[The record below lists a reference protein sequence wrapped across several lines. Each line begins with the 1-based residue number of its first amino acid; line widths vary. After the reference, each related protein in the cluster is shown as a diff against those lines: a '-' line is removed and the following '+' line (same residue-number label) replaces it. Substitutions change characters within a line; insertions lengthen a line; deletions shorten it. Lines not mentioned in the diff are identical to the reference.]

1 MLHLMSLLKSV
12 NVWYKGEK
20 MIAFFCRTPIH
31 IFRTIQLKYEMFE
44 KEKVDVYVFSS
55 FNGASNI
62 VQRLKKINIFEN
74 VYYIDDSTYMK
85 GRHLVDLKACVI
97 KSEFKKILSE
107 KKYRELFTYNIY
119 GPFNEV
125 GYNVLKKNNIDLK
138 YNVVEDAPTVY
149 GMQYKEN
156 KCIKYLFKIFNLKS
170 SIRNINCWWF
180 SSPESMSPF
189 RNGKKQKLPMVSRQ
203 NKKMCQTINYVFE
216 YKEDVDLQNADVILM
231 EECYSNDGLIK
242 NEDIEL
248 FKQVIDID
256 KKFNSVVKLHPRSK
270 TNRFE
275 NKFNVI
281 KSQGIPWE
289 VYILNCPMKDKI
301 LISLSCA
308 TMTSGKFMFGEESY
322 SLLLFPIIEDKVI
335 DTYDKSK
342 YFTEERKKKL
352 SSQKQMYDDKN
363 KFFIAGTVKEAKN
376 KLFEWLD
383 NKNE

>member
-1 MLHLMSLLKSV
+1 
-12 NVWYKGEK
+12 

-149 GMQYKEN
+149 GIQYKEN
-156 KCIKYLFKIFNLKS
+156 KCIKYLFKIL
-170 SIRNINCWWF
+170 
-180 SSPESMSPF
+180 
-189 RNGKKQKLPMVSRQ
+189 
-203 NKKMCQTINYVFE
+203 NKKY
-216 YKEDVDLQNADVILM
+216 
-231 EECYSNDGLIK
+231 
-242 NEDIEL
+242 
-248 FKQVIDID
+248 
-256 KKFNSVVKLHPRSK
+256 
-270 TNRFE
+270 
-275 NKFNVI
+275 
-281 KSQGIPWE
+281 
-289 VYILNCPMKDKI
+289 
-301 LISLSCA
+301 
-308 TMTSGKFMFGEESY
+308 
-322 SLLLFPIIEDKVI
+322 
-335 DTYDKSK
+335 
-342 YFTEERKKKL
+342 
-352 SSQKQMYDDKN
+352 
-363 KFFIAGTVKEAKN
+363 
-376 KLFEWLD
+376 
-383 NKNE
+383 

>member
-1 MLHLMSLLKSV
+1 
-12 NVWYKGEK
+12 

-149 GMQYKEN
+149 GIQYKEN